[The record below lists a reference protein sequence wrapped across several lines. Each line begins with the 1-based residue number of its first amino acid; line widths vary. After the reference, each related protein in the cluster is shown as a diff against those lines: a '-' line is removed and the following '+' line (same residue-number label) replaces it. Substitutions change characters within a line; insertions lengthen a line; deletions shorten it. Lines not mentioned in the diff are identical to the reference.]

1 MLNFLAL
8 MIAFGMLLWLI
19 TSVVVFIG
27 GFAYYFF
34 KYIFKTI
41 SKEMTIAK
49 ARSNIKP
56 LTINKKPF
64 FKILSV
70 IIVSFLL
77 FYISENTTD
86 FCYSRL
92 YSRFVSFILLL
103 FLSILQK
110 LSAKQ
115 KIILKQLPLS
125 GAIFLCN
132 NFSIIQHITN
142 INIIANWYI

>member
-19 TSVVVFIG
+19 ASVVVFTS

-34 KYIFKTI
+34 KYIFKAI
-41 SKEMTIAK
+41 SKEMAIAK

-86 FCYSRL
+86 ASVIVGSIVGLLALSCYCFYQSYKSFRQNKKL
-92 YSRFVSFILLL
+92 Y
-103 FLSILQK
+103 
-110 LSAKQ
+110 
-115 KIILKQLPLS
+115 
-125 GAIFLCN
+125 
-132 NFSIIQHITN
+132 
-142 INIIANWYI
+142 

>member
-34 KYIFKTI
+34 KSIFKTI

-64 FKILSV
+64 FQNFIRN
-70 IIVSFLL
+70 
-77 FYISENTTD
+77 Y
-86 FCYSRL
+86 
-92 YSRFVSFILLL
+92 RFVFA
-103 FLSILQK
+103 FLYQ
-110 LSAKQ
+110 
-115 KIILKQLPLS
+115 
-125 GAIFLCN
+125 
-132 NFSIIQHITN
+132 
-142 INIIANWYI
+142 

>member
-86 FCYSRL
+86 ASVIVGSIVGLLALSCYCFYQSYKSLRQNKKL
-92 YSRFVSFILLL
+92 Y
-103 FLSILQK
+103 
-110 LSAKQ
+110 
-115 KIILKQLPLS
+115 
-125 GAIFLCN
+125 
-132 NFSIIQHITN
+132 
-142 INIIANWYI
+142 

>member
-34 KYIFKTI
+34 KSIFKTI

-56 LTINKKPF
+56 LTINTEPF

-86 FCYSRL
+86 ASVIVGSIVGLLALSCYCFYQSYKSFRQNKKL
-92 YSRFVSFILLL
+92 YWNSSHYREL
-103 FLSILQK
+103 FFYAII
-110 LSAKQ
+110 SA
-115 KIILKQLPLS
+115 
-125 GAIFLCN
+125 
-132 NFSIIQHITN
+132 
-142 INIIANWYI
+142 

>member
-19 TSVVVFIG
+19 TSVVVFVG

-34 KYIFKTI
+34 KDIFKAI
-41 SKEMTIAK
+41 SKEMAIAK

-70 IIVSFLL
+70 IIISFLL

-86 FCYSRL
+86 ASVIVGSIVGLLALSCYCFYQSYKSFRQNKKL
-92 YSRFVSFILLL
+92 Y
-103 FLSILQK
+103 
-110 LSAKQ
+110 
-115 KIILKQLPLS
+115 
-125 GAIFLCN
+125 
-132 NFSIIQHITN
+132 
-142 INIIANWYI
+142 